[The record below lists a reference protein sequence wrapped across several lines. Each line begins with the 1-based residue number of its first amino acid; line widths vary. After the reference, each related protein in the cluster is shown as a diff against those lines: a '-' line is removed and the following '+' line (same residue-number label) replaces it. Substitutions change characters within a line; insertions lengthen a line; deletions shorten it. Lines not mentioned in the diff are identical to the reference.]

1 MTEVERAQIRSD
13 LREGFAAVH
22 ARCDN
27 LTGTLDKLGTDV
39 AVLRTDVAVVKSEAK
54 AHREQHERDEITG
67 VVNLRRAKD
76 SAAPAAKQRAL
87 DMSIVAKIA
96 AGIGIAIAVALSA
109 WTSGTAASTEDVKA
123 AVRTGAAVIIE
134 AAADVAAEKA
144 QTVINEGGVASSE
157 EIQEIADLLRAILE
171 PVAADKGGG
180 P

>member
-1 MTEVERAQIRSD
+1 MTDADRAQIRSD

-22 ARCDN
+22 SRCDK
-27 LTGTLDKLGTDV
+27 LSGTLDKLGTDV

-67 VVNLRRAKD
+67 VINLRRAKASD
-76 SAAPAAKQRAL
+76 PPAAKKRAV

-144 QTVINEGGVASSE
+144 KTVIGEEGVASSE
-157 EIQEIADLLRAILE
+157 EIREIADLLRAILE
-171 PVAADKGGG
+171 TDAEGEGGG